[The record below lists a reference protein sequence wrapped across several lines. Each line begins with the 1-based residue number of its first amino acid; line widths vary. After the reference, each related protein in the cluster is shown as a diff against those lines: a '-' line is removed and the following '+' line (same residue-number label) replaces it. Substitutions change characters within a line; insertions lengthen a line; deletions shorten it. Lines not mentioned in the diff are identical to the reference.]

1 MIVCRV
7 APHWS
12 KVTENTA
19 FRGSL
24 VANVGLDCR
33 SEFPY
38 RVYVLKCAG
47 PRANSAYYYYVGITA
62 KENVAE
68 RLKNHFST
76 EHASTFT
83 DAHRPLGIE
92 FLHPAA
98 VPATEALVYFAMVQ
112 QLGLDAV
119 LCGRLGGWAQT
130 FLTLDETAKANA
142 QREYRM
148 LQGSCTVCGKKNC
161 RAELHDV
168 SQKRPPPETTV
179 PLPPPK
185 RPCVQTVVMPSSSD
199 HVRSQAQ
206 VLEPPPSYARV
217 CVLGREYTTL
227 KWFLGRK
234 TNDAQLARA
243 VQYGFTRA
251 IQMSGGDSKTL
262 QVREMVS
269 STAARPP
276 ELLPSRQNLL
286 SDWVETICPSLR
298 TKGRDF
304 LWVRRVAKPSH
315 FRHLLL
321 PCDELVQ
328 CFQQKGGE
336 FTKHFSRACIPNREK
351 GAPTL

>member
-1 MIVCRV
+1 MPAILHPSRCLG
-7 APHWS
+7 P
-12 KVTENTA
+12 
-19 FRGSL
+19 
-24 VANVGLDCR
+24 
-33 SEFPY
+33 FPF
-38 RVYVLKCAG
+38 AG
-47 PRANSAYYYYVGITA
+47 PPELKAGLRACLIQGGRQPTFNSPGAPYPRDGTMC
-62 KENVAE
+62 
-68 RLKNHFST
+68 L
-76 EHASTFT
+76 ASTCIQDPT
-83 DAHRPLGIE
+83 G
-92 FLHPAA
+92 HPGSQSKRRHGASD
-98 VPATEALVYFAMVQ
+98 PIPPTE
-112 QLGLDAV
+112 
-119 LCGRLGGWAQT
+119 R
-130 FLTLDETAKANA
+130 
-142 QREYRM
+142 
-148 LQGSCTVCGKKNC
+148 
-161 RAELHDV
+161 
-168 SQKRPPPETTV
+168 RPP
-179 PLPPPK
+179 
-185 RPCVQTVVMPSSSD
+185 
-199 HVRSQAQ
+199 

-234 TNDAQLARA
+234 TNDAQLAKA

-251 IQMSGGDSKTL
+251 IELSGGDSKTL
-262 QVREMVS
+262 QKREMVS
-269 STAARPP
+269 ETAARPP